1 MTEYFH
7 LLDPTQFPSHILEK
21 PPFFSIV
28 KGMPKFNALLAAYVW
43 NHAVTKIVN
52 MSTYVSPVTGESY
65 EALLARKL
73 PKADGTPSD
82 TYAISKQFM
91 ALIHFY
97 SACVLDASATNQRNM
112 RHVFDDNL
120 ALYTTWEEKNID
132 WRSDFRFSDVTNM
145 SSTMSPTSNRLPPTF
160 LSFLPMTTGTHF
172 ANSPCFLQLPCSIHV
187 LSTSRIA
194 FAE

>member
-1 MTEYFH
+1 M
-7 LLDPTQFPSHILEK
+7 
-21 PPFFSIV
+21 
-28 KGMPKFNALLAAYVW
+28 
-43 NHAVTKIVN
+43 TKIVN

-97 SACVLDASATNQRNM
+97 SACVLDASATNRRNM

-132 WRSDFRFSDVTNM
+132 WRSDLRDLLKHWAPVFEYLYKKKRVTSERDLEAYTRQQVN
-145 SSTMSPTSNRLPPTF
+145 PL
-160 LSFLPMTTGTHF
+160 LL
-172 ANSPCFLQLPCSIHV
+172 
-187 LSTSRIA
+187 
-194 FAE
+194 

>member
-1 MTEYFH
+1 
-7 LLDPTQFPSHILEK
+7 LDPTQFPSHSLEK
-21 PPFFSIV
+21 PPFFAIV
-28 KGMPKFNALLAAYVW
+28 KGMPKFNALFAYVW

-97 SACVLDASATNQRNM
+97 SACVLDASATNRRNM

-132 WRSDFRFSDVTNM
+132 WRSDLRDLLKHWAPVFEYLYKKKRVTSERDLEAYTRQQVN
-145 SSTMSPTSNRLPPTF
+145 PL
-160 LSFLPMTTGTHF
+160 LL
-172 ANSPCFLQLPCSIHV
+172 
-187 LSTSRIA
+187 
-194 FAE
+194 